1 MTDLCSR
8 LQDVNEA
15 GIYALNC
22 PLTMLEANVALS
34 GFALLE
40 CDLADVSGKGA
51 FLAKL
56 AQVLKAPDWFGHN
69 WDALADVLADLAW
82 LPTEGYVLLL
92 RNGGERLG
100 LSETDFE
107 IVSDVFSDTVQYW
120 KTKNKPFWVLLS
132 NDL

>member
-8 LQDVNEA
+8 LQDDTEA
-15 GIYALNC
+15 GVYVLNC

-34 GFALLE
+34 GLNLLE
-40 CDLADVSGKGA
+40 CDLAEASGKGA

-69 WDALADVLADLAW
+69 WDALADVLADLSW
-82 LPTEGYVLLL
+82 LPAEGYVLLL

-100 LSETDFE
+100 LNEADFE
-107 IVSDVFSDTVQYW
+107 IVTEVFSDTVQYW
-120 KTKNKPFWVLLS
+120 KSQNKPFWVLLS

>member
-8 LQDVNEA
+8 LQDVTEA
-15 GIYALNC
+15 GVYVLNC

-34 GFALLE
+34 GLNLLE
-40 CDLADVSGKGA
+40 CDLLDVTGKGA
-51 FLAKL
+51 LLAKL

-69 WDALADVLADLAW
+69 WDALADVMTDLAW
-82 LPTEGYVLLL
+82 LPAEGYVLLL

-100 LSETDFE
+100 LSEADFE
-107 IVSDVFSDTVQYW
+107 IVSGVFSETVQYW
-120 KTKNKPFWVLLS
+120 KSQNKPFWVLLS